1 VKDILRLPI
10 LLLFVFVLL
19 FLSFSVLEV
28 LAVWGSVYSE
38 GREAALRV
46 AGADINR
53 GLVQALPAAVLAA
66 LMILLA
72 RIAFKPGSRFLSLLV
87 PLGGAFLLLAVGYQ
101 LLEGLGTQEADR
113 PAPSARRYLMPGV
126 FNATENKAVYLEDLD
141 DSRAVPVVVAE
152 GGDTGQ
158 RLLYFP
164 QGRVV
169 AGEDTVILRMAGY
182 TLETD
187 ANPVFGGLFAAGETL
202 RGLFADLDFLN
213 AELADMFRASLPSFY
228 FAVLAV
234 VLSFYGAG
242 MFFRLS
248 RWRLLNVVL
257 VLLALRGILALFRF
271 MRVGVVL
278 ELNRTLHNPQIAQL
292 LPEMVLVILGG
303 LLLLLDLLFV
313 PFGAGAEEE

>member
-1 VKDILRLPI
+1 VKDILRLPT
-10 LLLFVFVLL
+10 LFLFVFFIL

-38 GREAALRV
+38 GREAALQV
-46 AGADINR
+46 VGADIHR
-53 GLVQALPAAVLAA
+53 ALVRVLPASVLAT

-72 RIAFKPGSRFLSLLV
+72 RIAFKPRSRFLSLLV
-87 PLGGAFLLLAVGYQ
+87 PLGGAFLLLALGYQ
-101 LLEGLGTQEADR
+101 LLHGLGTQGVAR
-113 PAPSARRYLMPGV
+113 PAPSPRRYLVPGV

-141 DSRAVPVVVAE
+141 DSRAVPVIVAE

-158 RLLYFP
+158 KLLYFP

-169 AGEDTVILRMAGY
+169 AGEHTLSLHMAGY

-187 ANPVFGGLFAAGETL
+187 ADPVFHGLFAAGETL
-202 RGLFADLDFLN
+202 GGLFADLDFLN
-213 AELADMFRASLPSFY
+213 GELADMFRASLPAFY

-242 MFFRLS
+242 MFFRLT
-248 RWRLLNVVL
+248 RWRLLNAVL

-278 ELNRTLHNPQIAQL
+278 ELDSILHNPQIVQL
-292 LPEMVLVILGG
+292 LPELVLVILGG